1 MAANSVTALESGFA
15 IVKLESVAHGPCAVP
30 AFNLR
35 EVMRLQNKPQMV
47 EAVMFFT
54 DQKIS
59 KQMLYP
65 EFEAVLDGMVNMP
78 EFTDQQMQ
86 AVYVLINPRLL
97 VRSLVFFYIDFDEKG
112 AADPSWNIPLR
123 HLAER
128 AGRGPDLGAGPIRL
142 ACRSQSSVPWHQ
154 MHLWD
159 PDLSPKHNHILMV
172 RDAVKSNTLGVL
184 SEDSYEPIIVTEQ
197 LTIAAEERWES
208 ASQMDAN
215 VAQLERE
222 KDQEQRHKAAQIIKQ
237 QRLRI
242 STLETQHEEQLTK
255 LRIKH
260 QAELAAQQQM
270 QLQLQQQLQQQER
283 LNVELKQQLTQQAES
298 LNALRADLQA
308 RLRAFEQHER
318 EAVESLRV
326 QFEHE
331 LQARIAV
338 AVVEY
343 KEQVAIRDV
352 ELAYKTE
359 HEQQLLNELAQLKKQ
374 LQDQAGQSGEQILER
389 LSRSG
394 VVFVACHPGVGH
406 ITIPLQDMT
415 LYQEK
420 TMQYVAKKCA
430 VTEDQYMRWLA
441 HYENP
446 VCSVKF
452 DEHTQCGLP
461 LARVNTPS
469 GFIEGE
475 SNRCS
480 KHKKI

>member
-1 MAANSVTALESGFA
+1 MPANSVTALELGFA
-15 IVKLESVAHGPCAVP
+15 IVKLESVAHGLCAVP

-159 PDLSPKHNHILMV
+159 PDLSPKQNHVLMV
-172 RDAVKSNTLGVL
+172 RDAVKYNTLGLL
-184 SEDSYEPIIVTEQ
+184 SDDLYEPFVVTEQ
-197 LTIAAEERWES
+197 LTIAAEDRWES

-215 VAQLERE
+215 AAELERE

-242 STLETQHEEQLTK
+242 SGLEAQHEEQLAK
-255 LRIKH
+255 LRV
-260 QAELAAQQQM
+260 QYQSELGVQQQG
-270 QLQLQQQLQQQER
+270 QLKLQQQLQQQES
-283 LNVELKQQLTQQAES
+283 LNAELKQQLTQQADN

-352 ELAYKTE
+352 ELAYKAE
-359 HEQQLLNELAQLKKQ
+359 QEQQLENELEQLKKQ

-394 VVFVACHPGVGH
+394 MVFVACHPGVGH
-406 ITIPLQDMT
+406 ITIPLQDMA
-415 LYQEK
+415 LYQQK
-420 TMQYVAKKCA
+420 PMQYVAKKCA
-430 VTEDQYMRWLA
+430 VTEDQYMRWLT
-441 HYENP
+441 HYEKP
-446 VCSVKF
+446 MCSAMLN
-452 DEHTQCGLP
+452 EHTPCGLP
-461 LARVNTPS
+461 LARENLPGSFV
-469 GFIEGE
+469 EGQ

>member
-1 MAANSVTALESGFA
+1 
-15 IVKLESVAHGPCAVP
+15 
-30 AFNLR
+30 
-35 EVMRLQNKPQMV
+35 MRLKNNPQMV
-47 EAVMFFT
+47 EAVMFFA

-65 EFEAVLDGMVNMP
+65 EFEAVLDGVVNIP
-78 EFTDQQMQ
+78 EFTDQQMH
-86 AVYVLINPRLL
+86 AAYVLINPRLL

-112 AADPSWNIPLR
+112 AVDPSWNIPLR

-159 PDLSPKHNHILMV
+159 PELSPKNNHLLMI
-172 RDAVKSNTLGVL
+172 RDAVKRNNLGL
-184 SEDSYEPIIVTEQ
+184 LFDEAQEHYFASEQFTV
-197 LTIAAEERWES
+197 AAEDRWES
-208 ASQMDAN
+208 GVQVDAG
-215 VAQLERE
+215 AQAFDRE
-222 KDQEQRHKAAQIIKQ
+222 KDQAQRQKAAQIIKQ

-242 STLETQHEEQLTK
+242 STLETQHEEQLAAFR
-255 LRIKH
+255 LQH
-260 QAELAAQQQM
+260 QSALTAQQQHALALQK
-270 QLQLQQQLQQQER
+270 QLTQQES
-283 LNVELKQQLTQQAES
+283 LNTQLKQQLSVQADNLKS
-298 LNALRADLQA
+298 LRADLQT

-318 EAVESLRV
+318 EAMDSVRQ

-352 ELAYKTE
+352 EVAYKTE
-359 HEQQLLNELAQLKKQ
+359 QVTQLNNEIVQLKQQLQE
-374 LQDQAGQSGEQILER
+374 QAGQSGEQILER

-406 ITIPLQDMT
+406 ITIPLKDMT
-415 LYQEK
+415 LYQHK
-420 TMQYVAKKCA
+420 PLQYIANKCA
-430 VTEDQYMRWLA
+430 VTEDQYRRWLA

-446 VCSVKF
+446 VCSVQF
-452 DEHTQCGLP
+452 DEHALCGLP
-461 LARVNTPS
+461 LARENKPS
-469 GFIEGE
+469 SFIDGVTD
-475 SNRCS
+475 RCS
-480 KHKKI
+480 KHKRL

>member
-1 MAANSVTALESGFA
+1 MPANSVTALELGFA
-15 IVKLESVAHGPCAVP
+15 IVKLESVAHGLCAVP

-197 LTIAAEERWES
+197 LTIAAEDRWES

-222 KDQEQRHKAAQIIKQ
+222 IYPMSWSGSRADAMAKRLALFTQLFEHPNSEVRDWAIKQ
-237 QRLRI
+237 
-242 STLETQHEEQLTK
+242 
-255 LRIKH
+255 H
-260 QAELAAQQQM
+260 QK
-270 QLQLQQQLQQQER
+270 LQLAIQ
-283 LNVELKQQLTQQAES
+283 V
-298 LNALRADLQA
+298 
-308 RLRAFEQHER
+308 ER
-318 EAVESLRV
+318 EREVKENQQR
-326 QFEHE
+326 FETFE
-331 LQARIAV
+331 
-338 AVVEY
+338 
-343 KEQVAIRDV
+343 
-352 ELAYKTE
+352 
-359 HEQQLLNELAQLKKQ
+359 
-374 LQDQAGQSGEQILER
+374 
-389 LSRSG
+389 
-394 VVFVACHPGVGH
+394 
-406 ITIPLQDMT
+406 
-415 LYQEK
+415 
-420 TMQYVAKKCA
+420 
-430 VTEDQYMRWLA
+430 
-441 HYENP
+441 
-446 VCSVKF
+446 
-452 DEHTQCGLP
+452 
-461 LARVNTPS
+461 
-469 GFIEGE
+469 
-475 SNRCS
+475 
-480 KHKKI
+480 

>member
-1 MAANSVTALESGFA
+1 
-15 IVKLESVAHGPCAVP
+15 
-30 AFNLR
+30 
-35 EVMRLQNKPQMV
+35 MRLRNKPQMV
-47 EAVMFFT
+47 EAVMFFA

-65 EFEAVLDGMVNMP
+65 EFEAVLDGVVNMP
-78 EFTDQQMQ
+78 EFTDQQMH

-112 AADPSWNIPLR
+112 AVDPSWNIPLR

-142 ACRSQSSVPWHQ
+142 ACRSQTSVPWHQ

-159 PDLSPKHNHILMV
+159 PDLSPKNNHLLMI
-172 RDAVKSNTLGVL
+172 RDAVKRNTLSL
-184 SEDSYEPIIVTEQ
+184 LFEETHEHFFATEQ
-197 LTIAAEERWES
+197 FTVAAEERWDS
-208 ASQMDAN
+208 ASQ
-215 VAQLERE
+215 VAVDTQAADRE
-222 KDQEQRHKAAQIIKQ
+222 KDQEQRKKAAQIIKQ

-242 STLETQHEEQLTK
+242 STLEAQHEEQLAA
-255 LRIKH
+255 LRLQH
-260 QAELAAQQQM
+260 QGVLTAQQQRALGLEK
-270 QLQLQQQLQQQER
+270 QLAQQES
-283 LNVELKQQLTQQAES
+283 LNRQLKQQLSVQADNLE
-298 LNALRADLQA
+298 NLRADLQA

-318 EAVESLRV
+318 EAMDSLRQ

-352 ELAYKTE
+352 EVAYKAE
-359 HEQQLLNELAQLKKQ
+359 QAAQLNNELLQLKQQLQE
-374 LQDQAGQSGEQILER
+374 QAGQSGEQILER

-406 ITIPLQDMT
+406 ITIPLKDMT
-415 LYQEK
+415 FYQQKQLE
-420 TMQYVAKKCA
+420 YIAKKCA
-430 VTEDQYMRWLA
+430 VSEEQYTRWLA

-446 VCSVKF
+446 VCSIQL
-452 DEHTQCGLP
+452 DDHAQCGLP
-461 LARVNTPS
+461 LARENKPS
-469 GFIEGE
+469 SFVDGVTD
-475 SNRCS
+475 RCS
-480 KHKKI
+480 KHKRF

>member
-1 MAANSVTALESGFA
+1 
-15 IVKLESVAHGPCAVP
+15 
-30 AFNLR
+30 
-35 EVMRLQNKPQMV
+35 MRLKNNPQMV
-47 EAVMFFT
+47 EAVMFFA

-65 EFEAVLDGMVNMP
+65 EFEAVLDGVVNIP
-78 EFTDQQMQ
+78 EFTDQQMH
-86 AVYVLINPRLL
+86 AAYVLINPRLL

-112 AADPSWNIPLR
+112 AVDPSWNIPLR

-159 PDLSPKHNHILMV
+159 PELSPKNNHLLMI
-172 RDAVKSNTLGVL
+172 RDAVKRNNLGL
-184 SEDSYEPIIVTEQ
+184 LFDEAQEHYFASEQFTV
-197 LTIAAEERWES
+197 AAEDRWES
-208 ASQMDAN
+208 GVQVDAG
-215 VAQLERE
+215 AQAFDRE
-222 KDQEQRHKAAQIIKQ
+222 KDQAQRQKAAQIIKQ

-242 STLETQHEEQLTK
+242 STLETQHEEQLAAFR
-255 LRIKH
+255 LQH
-260 QAELAAQQQM
+260 QSALTAQQQHALALQK
-270 QLQLQQQLQQQER
+270 QLTQQES
-283 LNVELKQQLTQQAES
+283 LNTQLKQQLSVQADNLKS
-298 LNALRADLQA
+298 LRADLQT

-318 EAVESLRV
+318 EAMDSVRQ

-352 ELAYKTE
+352 EVAYKTE
-359 HEQQLLNELAQLKKQ
+359 QATQLNNEIVQLKQQLQE
-374 LQDQAGQSGEQILER
+374 QAGQSGEQILER

-406 ITIPLQDMT
+406 ITIPLKDMT
-415 LYQEK
+415 LYQNK
-420 TMQYVAKKCA
+420 PLQYIANKCA
-430 VTEDQYMRWLA
+430 VTEDQYRRWLA

-446 VCSVKF
+446 VCSVQF
-452 DEHTQCGLP
+452 DEHALCGLP
-461 LARVNTPS
+461 LARENKPS
-469 GFIEGE
+469 SFIDGVTD
-475 SNRCS
+475 RCS
-480 KHKKI
+480 KHKRL